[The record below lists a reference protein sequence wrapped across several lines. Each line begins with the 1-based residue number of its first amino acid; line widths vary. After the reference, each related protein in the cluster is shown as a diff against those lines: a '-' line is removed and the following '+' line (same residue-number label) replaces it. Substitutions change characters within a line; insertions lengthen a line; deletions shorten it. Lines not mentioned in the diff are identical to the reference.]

1 MREGC
6 KGCLPVARADRYPAH
21 CTCDQCSVSLSW
33 SRLGRVSAAGGV
45 RGRHIVTSDAC
56 HTELHR
62 QGMNRYHSGLPEQAA
77 GRHPWLR
84 ALHSCHCGPV
94 SQRSVHPLH
103 DTLTNTMI
111 GSLQGQAVTNHVPIA
126 QCCDCHDQSP
136 LPPLGLTIKG
146 LCKKFPQN
154 NVPCQC
160 N

>member
-1 MREGC
+1 MH
-6 KGCLPVARADRYPAH
+6 V
-21 CTCDQCSVSLSW
+21 TLSYT
-33 SRLGRVSAAGGV
+33 GRVRGMHVSSSYTARQSAG
-45 RGRHIVTSDAC
+45 DAC
-56 HTELHR
+56 YTELHR

-77 GRHPWLR
+77 GTHPWLR
-84 ALHSCHCGPV
+84 ALHSCHCGPCLRGQYTLCMTNQRPE
-94 SQRSVHPLH
+94 SWSRDYLTNQRSVHPLH

-111 GSLQGQAVTNHVPIA
+111 GSLQGQAVTNYVPIA
-126 QCCDCHDQSP
+126 LCCDCHDHSP